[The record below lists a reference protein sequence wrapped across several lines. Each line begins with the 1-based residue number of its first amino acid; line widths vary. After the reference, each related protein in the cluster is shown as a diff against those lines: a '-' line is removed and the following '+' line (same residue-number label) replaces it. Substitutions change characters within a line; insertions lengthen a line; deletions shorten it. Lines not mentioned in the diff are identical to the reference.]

1 MPLYNSETR
10 PKSSGRAVSSTLAE
24 GSLKASTGVS
34 WSPWRVAGAVLAQS
48 CGPAAQVVLFLIH
61 NGSKTG
67 AVLDMN
73 KSVAVTQHPLPKIDL
88 PTHRRSSFMIDE
100 FTVRHHE
107 HISARSFDEVIAAFE
122 AAVGSVE
129 DGGIED
135 DAGATRSLSDFEARI
150 RSREGASGFMR
161 FLTIDHG
168 AWLARNGLDAKARM
182 YTIGNPLIA
191 WTMIKH
197 DLGAGLNV
205 PVRLMIYEDASS
217 GTVRLAYDLPSS
229 LMSRLGDEEVAAAA
243 RKLDAKL
250 GALAE
255 LATGSPA

>member
-1 MPLYNSETR
+1 
-10 PKSSGRAVSSTLAE
+10 
-24 GSLKASTGVS
+24 
-34 WSPWRVAGAVLAQS
+34 
-48 CGPAAQVVLFLIH
+48 
-61 NGSKTG
+61 
-67 AVLDMN
+67 
-73 KSVAVTQHPLPKIDL
+73 
-88 PTHRRSSFMIDE
+88 MIDE

-150 RSREGASGFMR
+150 QSREGASGFMR

-197 DLGAGLNV
+197 DLWRRPQRADPADDLRGRWQQNGSLGL
-205 PVRLMIYEDASS
+205 R
-217 GTVRLAYDLPSS
+217 PS
-229 LMSRLGDEEVAAAA
+229 LIAHEPSR
-243 RKLDAKL
+243 R
-250 GALAE
+250 
-255 LATGSPA
+255 